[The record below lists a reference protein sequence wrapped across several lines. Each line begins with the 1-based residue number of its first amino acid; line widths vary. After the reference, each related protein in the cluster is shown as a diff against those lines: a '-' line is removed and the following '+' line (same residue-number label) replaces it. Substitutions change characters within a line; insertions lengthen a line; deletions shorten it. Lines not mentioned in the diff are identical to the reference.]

1 METKRLNKAIAET
14 GYCSRRAADKLIE
27 EGIVM
32 VNNKKVG
39 LGVQVSSSD
48 IISVNGKIISK
59 VEEQIYLVFNKP
71 TGITCTTDLDIQGN
85 IISFLDYPKR
95 IFPIGRLDKPS
106 EGLIFLT
113 NDGDI
118 VNKILRSRNN
128 HEKEYVVGVNKK
140 VTDWFLKKM
149 SSGLPILET
158 TTKKCTVEKIDDYSF
173 RIILTQGLNR
183 QIRRMC
189 EYLDFEV
196 RTLKRIRIM
205 NIELGSLKKGKYRR
219 FTAQEF
225 SDLQELINES
235 SETEEAS

>member
-48 IISVNGKIISK
+48 IISVNGKVITK

-158 TTKKCTVEKIDDYSF
+158 TTKKCKVEKIDDYSF

>member
-48 IISVNGKIISK
+48 IISVNGKVISK

-219 FTAQEF
+219 RRLSYRF
-225 SDLQELINES
+225 SP
-235 SETEEAS
+235 

>member
-48 IISVNGKIISK
+48 IISVNGKVITK

-71 TGITCTTDLDIQGN
+71 TGITCTKDLDIQGN